1 MQASAMKRSTDRIL
15 TTHTGSLPRP
25 PELLALSSSQLGP
38 PKDPA
43 LYAERLCQ
51 ATAEIVRR
59 QAAAGIDIID
69 DGEFGKDS
77 WATYI
82 LGRIT
87 GFERRLDEL
96 RPVEWLGRERER
108 FAEFFAEAFPR
119 GVHGAPTEA
128 CVAPIRYRGHDAL
141 RQAIENLTQ
150 ALPAPPAQEAFLT
163 TVAPGSTA
171 YDGVNEFYSS
181 EREYLFAIADAL
193 REEYLAIHG
202 AGLLVQVDDP
212 VLANMY
218 DALTAHGPQRY
229 REWAQLRVE
238 AVNYALRGIPEDRI
252 RYHVC
257 FGSWHVP
264 HTSDAPLE
272 DIIELVLQV
281 KAGAYL
287 IEAANPRHE
296 HEWRVWEKVGLPDG
310 KILIPGV
317 ITHHTITVEHPRV
330 VADRIVRFA
339 RLVGRENVIA
349 GADCGFAQVDHLR
362 RVHPTIM
369 WAKFASLVEGAR
381 LASAELWGRAQNAMR
396 TPSV

>member
-1 MQASAMKRSTDRIL
+1 MQRSTDRIL

-43 LYAERLCQ
+43 LYAERLRL

-59 QAAAGIDIID
+59 QAEAGIDIID

-77 WATYI
+77 WGTYI
-82 LGRIT
+82 LGRIS
-87 GFERRLDEL
+87 GFERRPHEL

-128 CVAPIRYRGHDAL
+128 CVEAIRYCGHDAL
-141 RQAIENLTQ
+141 RRAIENLTQ
-150 ALPAPPAQEAFLT
+150 TLPAPPAQEAFLT

-171 YDGVNEFYSS
+171 YDGVNEFYST

-218 DALTAHGPQRY
+218 DALTSQSPQRY

-272 DIIELVLQV
+272 EIIELVLQV

-317 ITHHTITVEHPRV
+317 ITHHTVTVEHPRV
-330 VADRIVRFA
+330 VADRILRFA

-369 WAKFASLVEGAR
+369 WAKFAALVEGAR
-381 LASAELWGRAQNAMR
+381 LASAELWGRGA
-396 TPSV
+396 P

>member
-1 MQASAMKRSTDRIL
+1 MKRSTDRIL

-43 LYAERLCQ
+43 LYIQRLRQ

-59 QAAAGIDIID
+59 QADAGIDIID
-69 DGEFGKDS
+69 DGEFGKES

-82 LGRIT
+82 LGRIS
-87 GFERRLDEL
+87 GFERRPNEL
-96 RPVEWLGRERER
+96 RPVEWLGREREK

-128 CVAPIRYRGHDAL
+128 CVEPIRYRGHDAL
-141 RQAIENLTQ
+141 RRAIDNLAQT
-150 ALPAPPAQEAFLT
+150 LPAPPAQEAFLT

-218 DALTAHGPQRY
+218 DALTSQSPQRY

-272 DIIELVLQV
+272 EIIQLVLEV

-369 WAKFASLVEGAR
+369 WAKFAALVEGAR
-381 LASAELWGRAQNAMR
+381 LASAELWGRDA
-396 TPSV
+396 S